1 MRKLGSAL
9 LALVTAVAIGA
20 CGSDASDDGGGGGEG
35 QAGGDFSIAYFSQ
48 PDYLDPALS
57 YTVDGWSAM
66 WNVYLAPTGYKHA
79 EGAEGSELTPMLA
92 EELPKA
98 SEGGK
103 VYTFKFRDGIK
114 YSDGTPLKASD
125 FEHTVKRVLNLE
137 SGGAFY
143 LREDRGR

>member
-1 MRKLGSAL
+1 MRKIGTAA
-9 LALVTAVAIGA
+9 LALAATLALAA
-20 CGSDASDDGGGGGEG
+20 CGSDSSDDGGGGGEG
-35 QAGGDFSIAYFSQ
+35 KAGDEFTVAYSSQ
-48 PDYLDPALS
+48 PDFLDPALS

-66 WNVYLAPTGYKHA
+66 WNVYLPPVGYKHA
-79 EGAEGSELTPMLA
+79 EGTEGSELTPMLA

-98 SEGGK
+98 SQGGK

-114 YSDGTPLKASD
+114 FSDGTPLKASD

-143 LREDRGR
+143 YEKI